1 MAEKSNLAVLQKKN
15 ENTQKQLLLEMAET
29 LYSKKSR
36 QRPQSK
42 TVESGGKRKKTI
54 SIKRFRVLPDGT
66 KEEVPNPAPLDLSDT
81 SLLVK
86 EKERQIC
93 MTPDGRKVIKVVRSV
108 SKSKR
113 NTFDFQSLAQENDSI
128 LENTRITLGRNAQQ
142 SNQSKIVMPLD
153 WP

>member
-1 MAEKSNLAVLQKKN
+1 M
-15 ENTQKQLLLEMAET
+15 
-29 LYSKKSR
+29 KKSR

-54 SIKRFRVLPDGT
+54 SIKRFRVLSDGT
-66 KEEVPNPAPLDLSDT
+66 REEVANPAPLDLSDA
-81 SLLVK
+81 SLIVK

-113 NTFDFQSLAQENDSI
+113 NSLDLQSFDRENDSQFD
-128 LENTRITLGRNAQQ
+128 NTRMTLGRNA
-142 SNQSKIVMPLD
+142 
-153 WP
+153 